1 MGMER
6 DWTLIKFG
14 IAIDVWIYVSAPY
27 SRSLT
32 FNSSSSAAPP
42 TVPKHFTD
50 EELKQQYGI
59 HLATRLQADGDGKEA
74 KWADIDDD
82 EDDWAPET
90 IEWND
95 GTKITLSHTDSAAVL
110 AEEQAAALMLKEQQ
124 EEQNRA
130 KMPPPKPATTVGP
143 NATVLRLGSGG
154 PPRTGG
160 LLLKNPSDKPTL
172 VAKPPAPT
180 PVRSPWA
187 QLPPIDKISPV
198 PINPPAQPS
207 APRSQPP
214 DPSGP
219 ESTGTPT
226 STTME
231 IAADSFTRTRRDTQ
245 SGSHGQLYNS
255 QSGQYETVNPPR
267 RGSMRKDQNFRPP
280 SLLQRP
286 SPNEHHGPAEP
297 SSAFQTHRSFSQ
309 QEATMWNR
317 RASSTM
323 SGDSGPHGRRA
334 SMTKGSDIATIPQEL
349 LQQRRESQP
358 LQSPSSPSPGQ
369 AKFLQE
375 TGPIQPSQQQ
385 SATPPTAAISL
396 PHVVEGNTTKAV
408 LPSKPVTYGS
418 LAASRTEDDVAAQ
431 RELMREKRALA
442 IKRKKEEEQREAL
455 EKQERVRLN
464 MLKLERLGISPLEE
478 KKEAEKVT
486 LDKKEPGATASAK
499 KEADSKAVD
508 IKNAESADNESKVAQ
523 PEKQKGLNQTMEV
536 AAPRSPPKP
545 PVLDASGTPKQYGL
559 MKMHGPALANG
570 VLPSIERHAADPP
583 KVVVTNQQGAPSSL
597 EASNKGGQPTT
608 SSPKTNG
615 DTIEK
620 VESRAPPSPEARNQ
634 DLFKAPRQQHW
645 KGIQNDADPYTTW
658 NGTGMTTHSSQVGSL
673 WALPTNFKA
682 LGNGTF
688 DRSVQRPQPRQP
700 FQEHYPTPQPI
711 GPPKHLQ
718 RPRESPEPSRAP
730 DLMNQIS
737 AAEDSQTVPSYPSSD
752 AVASSLISR
761 GNAAS
766 QMINSE
772 KADLASPPIPITQPK
787 LEIVAERPSRSQ
799 DQRSSLAAWGNFH
812 ATAARED
819 AEKNRQAAQEKA
831 ARLAEEARTG
841 IREPQ
846 GPILN
851 ETWRQVVV
859 NDTDGKR
866 QVVNSSRSVHDPM
879 AEPQLNGDIRNSPF
893 AIPQNIAMGGGAG
906 RGSRFFPG
914 GLPPQPHNLASLA
927 LGIHRVASPPPPD
940 SSHHPAYFRDQQ
952 RPLVNLPS
960 PKPTVRLPPPSAIPV
975 QPAVIVNIPIVPLR
989 PVPQPKANNAEWQD
1003 RFNGLFGVKKPS
1015 PEKKFA
1021 HVAEFSVT
1029 TKVPLEAPTIQIS
1042 AAVSLPVRDED
1053 ILEQIDDGEVIS
1065 KATEDEEAL
1074 FENREFGSLPTVLL
1088 PKNQPQAIQPKASK
1102 IQNRGLARTKEID
1115 PESVKNFEEKESEP
1129 SNTTVIF
1136 IKLAG
1141 MGTRKSKALPRAKN
1155 YGSNQGPPRNNRH
1168 PTTNPKLGKSY
1179 KPRESSGSYSS
1190 PQKPVQQNNTPR
1202 NALPN
1207 GVTSQPRSQFG
1218 KQNLNW
1224 ANQRV
1229 ANAV

>member
-1 MGMER
+1 MER
-6 DWTLIKFG
+6 DWNLIKFG
-14 IAIDVWIYVSAPY
+14 TAIDVWKYVSAPY
-27 SRSLT
+27 GRSLT
-32 FNSSSSAAPP
+32 STSSPAAPP

-110 AEEQAAALMLKEQQ
+110 AEEQTTALVLKQQQ

-130 KMPPPKPATTVGP
+130 KMPPPKPTTTVGP

-198 PINPPAQPS
+198 PINPPAQTS

-219 ESTGTPT
+219 EGTRTPT

-231 IAADSFTRTRRDTQ
+231 IAADSFTRTRRDTL

-267 RGSMRKDQNFRPP
+267 RASMRKDQNFRPP

-286 SPNEHHGPAEP
+286 SPIEQHGPAEP
-297 SSAFQTHRSFSQ
+297 SSAFQTHRSLSQ
-309 QEATMWNR
+309 QEANMWNR

-334 SMTKGSDIATIPQEL
+334 SMTKGSDIARIPQEL
-349 LQQRRESQP
+349 LRELQP
-358 LQSPSSPSPGQ
+358 LQSPLSPSPGQ
-369 AKFLQE
+369 AKFPQE
-375 TGPIQPSQQQ
+375 SAPAQPSQLQ
-385 SATPPTAAISL
+385 SATPPSEL
-396 PHVVEGNTTKAV
+396 VSSPHVVEGNTTKPV

-464 MLKLERLGISPLEE
+464 MLKLERLGISPPEE
-478 KKEAEKVT
+478 KKESEKVT
-486 LDKKEPGATASAK
+486 PEMKEPGTTAPAK
-499 KEADSKAVD
+499 KEADGKEVEPN
-508 IKNAESADNESKVAQ
+508 NAESAENESNIF
-523 PEKQKGLNQTMEV
+523 EKSKGINQTAEV
-536 AAPRSPPKP
+536 GPPRSPPKP

-570 VLPSIERHAADPP
+570 VLPSIERHAAGPS
-583 KVVVTNQQGAPSSL
+583 KVVATNQQGAPSSL
-597 EASNKGGQPTT
+597 EASSKGGQPVT

-615 DTIEK
+615 DIIDK
-620 VESRAPPSPEARNQ
+620 KESQAPPSPETRNQ

-711 GPPKHLQ
+711 GPPRHLQ

-730 DLMNQIS
+730 DLVNHIS
-737 AAEDSQTVPSYPSSD
+737 AAEDSQTIPSYPSSD
-752 AVASSLISR
+752 AVASSLVSR
-761 GNAAS
+761 SNAAS
-766 QMINSE
+766 QMLNSE
-772 KADLASPPIPITQPK
+772 IPDLASPPVPIAQPK
-787 LEIVAERPSRSQ
+787 LEVVAERPLRPQ

-812 ATAARED
+812 VTSARED
-819 AEKNRQAAQEKA
+819 AERNRQAAQEKA

-859 NDTDGKR
+859 NDSDGKR
-866 QVVNSSRSVHDPM
+866 QVVSSSRSVHDPM

-893 AIPQNIAMGGGAG
+893 ANPPNIAMGGGAG

-914 GLPPQPHNLASLA
+914 GLSPQPHTLAGLA
-927 LGIHRVASPPPPD
+927 LGIHRPASPPPPD
-940 SSHHPAYFRDQQ
+940 SSCHPAYFRDQQ

-960 PKPTVRLPPPSAIPV
+960 PKPTVRLPPSSAIPV
-975 QPAVIVNIPIVPLR
+975 QLPAVVEIPIVPLK

-1021 HVAEFSVT
+1021 LVAEFSAT

-1053 ILEQIDDGEVIS
+1053 TLEQIDDEEVIS

-1088 PKNQPQAIQPKASK
+1088 PKSQIQSIHLKAIKV
-1102 IQNRGLARTKEID
+1102 QNRGLARTKEVD
-1115 PESVKNFEEKESEP
+1115 PESVKNFEEKESEL
-1129 SNTTVIF
+1129 SNATVIF
-1136 IKLAG
+1136 IRLAG
-1141 MGTRKSKALPRAKN
+1141 MVTRKSKALPRAKN
-1155 YGSNQGPPRNNRH
+1155 LGSSQGPPPRNNRH
-1168 PTTNPKLGKSY
+1168 PATNAKLGKSY
-1179 KPRESSGSYSS
+1179 KPRENSGSYNS

-1218 KQNLNW
+1218 KQNSNW

>member
-1 MGMER
+1 MEQ
-6 DWTLIKFG
+6 DWTLTKFG
-14 IAIDVWIYVSAPY
+14 IAIDVWIYVSAPN

-32 FNSSSSAAPP
+32 FLSSSSATPP

-110 AEEQAAALMLKEQQ
+110 AEEQAAALVLKEQQ
-124 EEQNRA
+124 EEHNRA
-130 KMPPPKPATTVGP
+130 KMPPPKSTTTVGP

-160 LLLKNPSDKPTL
+160 LLLKTPSDKPTL

-187 QLPPIDKISPV
+187 QLPPIDKVSPV
-198 PINPPAQPS
+198 PINAPAQLT

-214 DPSGP
+214 DPSGH
-219 ESTGTPT
+219 EGTGTPT
-226 STTME
+226 SITME

-267 RGSMRKDQNFRPP
+267 RGSVRKDQNFRPP

-286 SPNEHHGPAEP
+286 SPNEQHGPAEP
-297 SSAFQTHRSFSQ
+297 SSAFQTHRSLSQ

-334 SMTKGSDIATIPQEL
+334 SMTKGSDIVRVPQEF

-358 LQSPSSPSPGQ
+358 LQSPLTPSPGH
-369 AKFLQE
+369 AKFPQE
-375 TGPIQPSQQQ
+375 TGPIQESQQQ
-385 SATPPTAAISL
+385 LATPPTAPISS
-396 PHVVEGNTTKAV
+396 PHLVEGNMTNAM

-464 MLKLERLGISPLEE
+464 MLKLERLGISSFDEKKEVEKITPDNKEPGTAPA
-478 KKEAEKVT
+478 KKEAES
-486 LDKKEPGATASAK
+486 KEV
-499 KEADSKAVD
+499 E
-508 IKNAESADNESKVAQ
+508 IKNSESADNESKEVQ
-523 PEKQKGLNQTMEV
+523 SDEPKGLNQTVEV

-583 KVVVTNQQGAPSSL
+583 KVLTINQQGAPSSL
-597 EASNKGGQPTT
+597 EAIKGGQLTKA
-608 SSPKTNG
+608 SPQING
-615 DTIEK
+615 DIIEK
-620 VESRAPPSPEARNQ
+620 VESRAPPSPEIRNQ

-645 KGIQNDADPYTTW
+645 KGIQNDPDPYTTW

-673 WALPTNFKA
+673 WGLPTNFKA

-711 GPPKHLQ
+711 GPPKNLQ
-718 RPRESPEPSRAP
+718 RPRESPEPSRAL
-730 DLMNQIS
+730 DLMNQTM
-737 AAEDSQTVPSYPSSD
+737 AEDSQTIPSYPSSD
-752 AVASSLISR
+752 AVAISLVGR

-766 QMINSE
+766 QVINSE
-772 KADLASPPIPITQPK
+772 NPDLASPPIPIPRPK
-787 LEIVAERPSRSQ
+787 LEIVAERSSRSQ
-799 DQRSSLAAWGNFH
+799 DERSSLAAWGNFH
-812 ATAARED
+812 ATSARED
-819 AEKNRQAAQEKA
+819 AEKDRQATQEKA

-846 GPILN
+846 GPVLN

-859 NDTDGKR
+859 NETDGKR
-866 QVVNSSRSVHDPM
+866 QVVSSSRSVHDPM
-879 AEPQLNGDIRNSPF
+879 AESQLNGDIRNSPF
-893 AIPQNIAMGGGAG
+893 ANPPNIAMGGGAG

-914 GLPPQPHNLASLA
+914 GLSPQPHNLTGLT
-927 LGIHRVASPPPPD
+927 LGVHRAASPPPPD

-975 QPAVIVNIPIVPLR
+975 QPTAIVNIPIVPLK

-1003 RFNGLFGVKKPS
+1003 RFNGLFGVKKTS

-1021 HVAEFSVT
+1021 HVAEFSAT
-1029 TKVPLEAPTIQIS
+1029 TKVPLEAPMIQIS

-1053 ILEQIDDGEVIS
+1053 NLDQTEDIDVIS

-1088 PKNQPQAIQPKASK
+1088 PKNQTQTIQQMASK
-1102 IQNRGLARTKEID
+1102 IQSRGLARTKEVD
-1115 PESVKNFEEKESEP
+1115 PESVKNFEEKQSEL
-1129 SNTTVIF
+1129 SNPTVIF
-1136 IKLAG
+1136 IMLAG

-1155 YGSNQGPPRNNRH
+1155 YGSNHGPPRNNRH
-1168 PTTNPKLGKSY
+1168 PASSPKLGKSY
-1179 KPRESSGSYSS
+1179 KPRESSGNYFST
-1190 PQKPVQQNNTPR
+1190 QKSVQQNNTPR
-1202 NALPN
+1202 NALSN

>member
-1 MGMER
+1 MER

-110 AEEQAAALMLKEQQ
+110 AEEQAAALVLKEQQ

-130 KMPPPKPATTVGP
+130 KMPPPKPTTTVGP

-198 PINPPAQPS
+198 PINTPAQPS

-219 ESTGTPT
+219 EGTGTPT

-286 SPNEHHGPAEP
+286 SPNEQHGPAEP
-297 SSAFQTHRSFSQ
+297 SSAFQTHRSLSQ

-358 LQSPSSPSPGQ
+358 LQSPLSPSPGQ
-369 AKFLQE
+369 GKFPQE

-385 SATPPTAAISL
+385 SAIPPTAPISS
-396 PHVVEGNTTKAV
+396 PQVVEGNTTKAV

-486 LDKKEPGATASAK
+486 LDKKEPGATVSAK
-499 KEADSKAVD
+499 KEADSKEVD
-508 IKNAESADNESKVAQ
+508 IKNAESADNESRVAQ
-523 PEKQKGLNQTMEV
+523 PEKQKGLNQAMEV

-570 VLPSIERHAADPP
+570 VLPSIERHVADPP
-583 KVVVTNQQGAPSSL
+583 KIVATNQQGAPSSL
-597 EASNKGGQPTT
+597 EASSKGGQPIT

-615 DTIEK
+615 DAIEK

-634 DLFKAPRQQHW
+634 DLFKATRQQHW

-737 AAEDSQTVPSYPSSD
+737 AAEDSQTIPSYPSSD

-787 LEIVAERPSRSQ
+787 LEVVAERPSRSQ

-866 QVVNSSRSVHDPM
+866 QVVSSSRSVHDPM

-893 AIPQNIAMGGGAG
+893 ANPPNIAMGGGAG

-927 LGIHRVASPPPPD
+927 LGNHRVASPPPPD

-975 QPAVIVNIPIVPLR
+975 QPPVIVNIPIVPLR

-1021 HVAEFSVT
+1021 HVAEFSAT
-1029 TKVPLEAPTIQIS
+1029 TKVPLEAPTIQNS

-1053 ILEQIDDGEVIS
+1053 ILEQIEDGEVIS

-1088 PKNQPQAIQPKASK
+1088 PKTQPQAIQPKASK

-1115 PESVKNFEEKESEP
+1115 PESVKSFEEKESEL
-1129 SNTTVIF
+1129 SNATVIF

-1141 MGTRKSKALPRAKN
+1141 MGTRKSKALPRVKN

-1168 PTTNPKLGKSY
+1168 PATNPKLGKSY
-1179 KPRESSGSYSS
+1179 KPRESSGIYSS

-1207 GVTSQPRSQFG
+1207 GVNSQPRSQFG

-1224 ANQRV
+1224 VNQRV

>member
-1 MGMER
+1 MEQ

-14 IAIDVWIYVSAPY
+14 IAIDVWVYVSAPN

-32 FNSSSSAAPP
+32 FLSSSSAAPP

-95 GTKITLSHTDSAAVL
+95 GTKITLSHTDPAAVL
-110 AEEQAAALMLKEQQ
+110 AEEQAAALALKDQQ
-124 EEQNRA
+124 EEHNRA
-130 KMPPPKPATTVGP
+130 KMPPPKPTTTVGP

-172 VAKPPAPT
+172 VAKPSAPT

-187 QLPPIDKISPV
+187 QLPPIDKVSPV
-198 PINPPAQPS
+198 PINAPAQLS

-214 DPSGP
+214 DSSGL
-219 ESTGTPT
+219 EGTGTPT

-286 SPNEHHGPAEP
+286 SPNEQHGPAEP
-297 SSAFQTHRSFSQ
+297 SSAFQTHRSLSQ

-334 SMTKGSDIATIPQEL
+334 SMTKGSDIARVPQEL

-358 LQSPSSPSPGQ
+358 LQSPLTPSPGH
-369 AKFLQE
+369 AMFPQE
-375 TGPIQPSQQQ
+375 NNIVQPTQQQ
-385 SATPPTAAISL
+385 LATPPTAPISS
-396 PHVVEGNTTKAV
+396 PHLVEGNTTNAM
-408 LPSKPVTYGS
+408 LPPKPVTYGS

-464 MLKLERLGISPLEE
+464 MLKLERLGISPPDEKKE
-478 KKEAEKVT
+478 VEKVIPENKEPGTAPAKKEAES
-486 LDKKEPGATASAK
+486 KEV
-499 KEADSKAVD
+499 E
-508 IKNAESADNESKVAQ
+508 IKNVESADNESRVVQ
-523 PEKQKGLNQTMEV
+523 PDKPKGLNQTVEV

-583 KVVVTNQQGAPSSL
+583 KVLAINQQGAASSL
-597 EASNKGGQPTT
+597 EASKGGQPAK
-608 SSPKTNG
+608 SSAKING

-620 VESRAPPSPEARNQ
+620 VESRAPPSPETRNQ

-673 WALPTNFKA
+673 WGLPTNFKA

-718 RPRESPEPSRAP
+718 RPRESPEPSRAL
-730 DLMNQIS
+730 DLMNQT
-737 AAEDSQTVPSYPSSD
+737 AAEDSQTIPSYPSSD
-752 AVASSLISR
+752 AIAISLVSR

-772 KADLASPPIPITQPK
+772 NPDLASPPIPIPHPK
-787 LEIVAERPSRSQ
+787 LEVVAERPSRSQ
-799 DQRSSLAAWGNFH
+799 DERASLAAWGNFH
-812 ATAARED
+812 VTSARED

-846 GPILN
+846 GPVLN

-859 NDTDGKR
+859 NETDGKR
-866 QVVNSSRSVHDPM
+866 QVVSSSRSVHDPM
-879 AEPQLNGDIRNSPF
+879 VEPQLNGDIRNSPF
-893 AIPQNIAMGGGAG
+893 ANPPNIAMGGGAG

-914 GLPPQPHNLASLA
+914 GLPPQPHNVTGLS

-940 SSHHPAYFRDQQ
+940 SSYHPAYFRDQQ

-975 QPAVIVNIPIVPLR
+975 QPTAIVNIPIVPLK
-989 PVPQPKANNAEWQD
+989 PVAQPKVNNAEWQD

-1029 TKVPLEAPTIQIS
+1029 TKVPLEAPMIQIS
-1042 AAVSLPVRDED
+1042 AAVSLPVKDED
-1053 ILEQIDDGEVIS
+1053 YLEQTEDREVIS

-1088 PKNQPQAIQPKASK
+1088 PKNQHQAIQQKASK
-1102 IQNRGLARTKEID
+1102 IQSRGLARTKEVD
-1115 PESVKNFEEKESEP
+1115 PESVKNFEEKEGEL
-1129 SNTTVIF
+1129 SNAAVVF

-1168 PTTNPKLGKSY
+1168 PAANPKIGKSF
-1179 KPRESSGSYSS
+1179 KPRESSGSYGST
-1190 PQKPVQQNNTPR
+1190 QKPIQQNNTPR

>member
-1 MGMER
+1 MDR

-32 FNSSSSAAPP
+32 FTSSLSAAPP

-110 AEEQAAALMLKEQQ
+110 AEEQAAALLLKEQQ

-130 KMPPPKPATTVGP
+130 KMPPPKPTTTVGP
-143 NATVLRLGSGG
+143 NATVLRLSSGG

-187 QLPPIDKISPV
+187 QLPPIDKVSPV
-198 PINPPAQPS
+198 PINSPAQPS

-245 SGSHGQLYNS
+245 NGSHGQLYNS

-267 RGSMRKDQNFRPP
+267 RGSMRKEQNFRPP

-286 SPNEHHGPAEP
+286 SPNEQHGPAEP
-297 SSAFQTHRSFSQ
+297 SSAFQTHRSLSQ

-323 SGDSGPHGRRA
+323 SGDSGAHGRRA
-334 SMTKGSDIATIPQEL
+334 SMTKGSDIARIPQEL

-358 LQSPSSPSPGQ
+358 PLSPLTPSPGQ
-369 AKFLQE
+369 AKFPQE
-375 TGPIQPSQQQ
+375 TGPNQPSQQQ
-385 SATPPTAAISL
+385 LATLPTAPINL
-396 PHVVEGNTTKAV
+396 PHLVEGNTAKAV
-408 LPSKPVTYGS
+408 LPSKPITYGS

-464 MLKLERLGISPLEE
+464 MLKLERLGVSSLDE
-478 KKEAEKVT
+478 KKEVEKVP
-486 LDKKEPGATASAK
+486 LDKKESETTSPAM
-499 KEADSKAVD
+499 KEAGSKEVET
-508 IKNAESADNESKVAQ
+508 KSVESAGGESKVVQ
-523 PEKQKGLNQTMEV
+523 PDKSKGLNQILEV
-536 AAPRSPPKP
+536 EAPPRSPPKP

-570 VLPSIERHAADPP
+570 VLPSIERHAADLP
-583 KVVVTNQQGAPSSL
+583 KVVATNQQGAPSSL
-597 EASNKGGQPTT
+597 EARSKGSQPTT
-608 SSPKTNG
+608 SLPMTSG

-620 VESRAPPSPEARNQ
+620 VESRAPPSPEIRNQ

-673 WALPTNFKA
+673 WGLPTNFKA

-718 RPRESPEPSRAP
+718 RPRESSEPPRAP
-730 DLMNQIS
+730 DLINQTS
-737 AAEDSQTVPSYPSSD
+737 AAEDSQTIPSYPASD
-752 AVASSLISR
+752 AVATSLVSR
-761 GNAAS
+761 DNAAS
-766 QMINSE
+766 PIINSE
-772 KADLASPPIPITQPK
+772 NPDLASPPIHMAQPK
-787 LEIVAERPSRSQ
+787 LEVVAERPSRVQ

-812 ATAARED
+812 ATSARED
-819 AEKNRQAAQEKA
+819 ADKNRQASQEKA

-866 QVVNSSRSVHDPM
+866 QVVSSSRSVHDPM

-893 AIPQNIAMGGGAG
+893 ANPPNISMGGGAG

-914 GLPPQPHNLASLA
+914 GLPPQPHNLAGLA
-927 LGIHRVASPPPPD
+927 FGIHRAASPPPPD
-940 SSHHPAYFRDQQ
+940 SSYHPAYFRDQQ
-952 RPLVNLPS
+952 RPLVSLPKA
-960 PKPTVRLPPPSAIPV
+960 KPTVRLPPPSAIPV
-975 QPAVIVNIPIVPLR
+975 QPPAIANISTVSLR

-1021 HVAEFSVT
+1021 NVAEFSAT
-1029 TKVPLEAPTIQIS
+1029 TKVPLEAPMIRIS
-1042 AAVSLPVRDED
+1042 AAVSLPARDED
-1053 ILEQIDDGEVIS
+1053 TSEQTDDGEVFS

-1088 PKNQPQAIQPKASK
+1088 PKTKPQATQQKGCK
-1102 IQNRGLARTKEID
+1102 IQNRGLARAKEVD
-1115 PESVKNFEEKESEP
+1115 PESVKNFEEKESEL
-1129 SNTTVIF
+1129 SNATVIF

-1141 MGTRKSKALPRAKN
+1141 MGTRKSKALPHAMN
-1155 YGSNQGPPRNNRH
+1155 YGPNQGPRRNNRH
-1168 PTTNPKLGKSY
+1168 PATNPKLGKSY

-1190 PQKPVQQNNTPR
+1190 SQKPVQQNNTPR

-1207 GVTSQPRSQFG
+1207 GVTPQPRSQFG
-1218 KQNLNW
+1218 KQNSNW
-1224 ANQRV
+1224 ANQRL
-1229 ANAV
+1229 ANPV